1 MSLKNWLPLISTRIN
16 ILDFSNSFHLQKKL
30 RIKQLTK
37 RLSTS
42 ATGYLG
48 NSNSRCRFHHSH
60 KKWKDLHSR
69 SLSVS
74 YDYDTVLTYF
84 TSSFL
89 WLWYCV
95 DIFHIKFLMTMILC
109 WHILHQ
115 VSYDYD
121 TVLTYFTS
129 SFLWLWYCVDIFYIK
144 FLMALILCWHILHHV
159 SYVYDTVLTYFT
171 SSFNP
176 VKLSQ

>member
-1 MSLKNWLPLISTRIN
+1 MISVIVSTYRKNST
-16 ILDFSNSFHLQKKL
+16 
-30 RIKQLTK
+30 T
-37 RLSTS
+37 TT

-115 VSYDYD
+115 VSYGYD

-129 SFLWLWYCVDIFYIK
+129 SFLCLWYCVDIFHIK
-144 FLMALILCWHILHHV
+144 FRSCETFTVTNSGAILLLIETLSDFRAIKCWFILYLQM
-159 SYVYDTVLTYFT
+159 YVLG
-171 SSFNP
+171 
-176 VKLSQ
+176 